1 MTSSRTPVADV
12 CLILEG
18 TYPYVAGGVSTWT
31 HDLIRGSKDRTF
43 HIVSLLAKDEPRT
56 VRYEVPP
63 NVTGIS
69 HIFIQDLPKGRRFM
83 FGAERLMRELEPVLM
98 RVHRRGGLADI
109 ARLLKIL
116 EPHKAKIGRTQ
127 LLDSPAAWRQLVR
140 MYRRTLKGSSFLHY
154 FWTWRALIGGLYS
167 VLLSDLPLCR
177 VYHAVSTG
185 YAGLWGARAALETGR
200 PLLLTEHGIYT
211 NERRVEI
218 AMADW
223 LFEVGSGGLAVES
236 GEKGLK
242 DLWVDSF
249 LTYSRACYEAATGII
264 TLFEGNQRLQMA
276 DGADRSKMW
285 VIPNGVDVERFSKV
299 KRDPGP
305 RPPTVALIG
314 RVVPIKDVKTFI
326 RAADILRRSIP
337 DVKCL
342 MIGPYEEDPV
352 YYEECRQ
359 MVEGLGLGGTFE
371 FTGRKKLDE
380 VLGQIDVNVLTSI
393 SEGQPLVVLEAGA
406 TGVPTVATN
415 VGSCSELIYGREDE
429 SPRLGPGGE
438 VTGLSNPRATAA
450 AIRRLITDQDWFD
463 RCANA
468 IRERCKTYYDQ
479 RSVEQAY
486 GDLYSQLAEQDDM
499 TPEIP
504 EPPAEPEKEAV

>member
-1 MTSSRTPVADV
+1 MTRSKALTADV
-12 CLILEG
+12 CMILEG

-31 HDLIRGSKDRTF
+31 HDLIRGSKDTSF

-56 VRYEVPP
+56 MRYELPA
-63 NVTGIS
+63 NVTGIT
-69 HIFIQDLPKGRRFM
+69 HIFIQDLHKGARFM
-83 FGAERLMRELEPVLM
+83 LGLERLMLQLEPILM
-98 RVHRRGGLADI
+98 RIHRSGGLSEVAELL
-109 ARLLKIL
+109 ALLKPKGDRL
-116 EPHKAKIGRTQ
+116 GRNP
-127 LLDSPAAWRQLVR
+127 LLNSPAAWRLLLR
-140 MYRRTLKGSSFLHY
+140 MYEKTLREGSFLHY
-154 FWTWRALIGGLYS
+154 FWTWRALVGGLYS
-167 VLLSDLPLCR
+167 VLLSDLPLAR

-223 LFEVGSGGLAVES
+223 LFEVGSTSLNVEG

-299 KRDPGP
+299 RREPGP

-314 RVVPIKDVKTFI
+314 RVVPIKDVKSYI
-326 RAADILRRSIP
+326 RAADILRRSVP

-342 MIGPYEEDPV
+342 MIGPYEEDMT

-359 MVEGLGLGGTFE
+359 MVETLGLGETFE

-380 VLGQIDVNVLTSI
+380 VLGSIDVNVLTSI

-406 TGVPTVATN
+406 AGVPSVATN
-415 VGSCSELIYGREDE
+415 VGSCSELIYGRDDE
-429 SPRLGPGGE
+429 SPRLGAGGE
-438 VTGLSNPRATAA
+438 VTPLSNPRATAA
-450 AIRRLITDQDWFD
+450 AIRRLLVDQDWHD
-463 RCANA
+463 KCANA
-468 IRERCKTYYDQ
+468 IRERCKVYYDQ
-479 RSVEQAY
+479 RAVEQAY
-486 GDLYSQLAEQDDM
+486 GDLYTQLAEQPDRPPD
-499 TPEIP
+499 IP
-504 EPPAEPEKEAV
+504 TERVAV

>member
-1 MTSSRTPVADV
+1 MKAVKPPIADI

-31 HDLIRGSKDRTF
+31 HDLIRGSKSLTF
-43 HIVSLLAKDEPRT
+43 HLVSLLPKDASLAM
-56 VRYEVPP
+56 RYELPA
-63 NVTGIS
+63 NVTGIT
-69 HIFIQDLPKGRRFM
+69 HVFIQDLPKGPRFM
-83 FGAERLMRELEPVLM
+83 FGLERLTRELEPVLL
-98 RVHRRGGLADI
+98 RVQRRGGLAEV
-109 ARLLKIL
+109 AQMLEIL
-116 EPHKAKIGRTQ
+116 RPHAGRVGRSL

-140 MYRRTLKGSSFLHY
+140 MYGRTHKESSFLHY
-154 FWTWRALIGGLYS
+154 FWTWRALMAGLYS
-167 VLLSDLPLCR
+167 VLLSELPPAK

-223 LFEVGSGGLAVES
+223 LFEVDSTSLDVEG

-249 LTYSRACYEAATGII
+249 VTYSRACYEAATGII
-264 TLFEGNQRLQMA
+264 TLFEGNQRLQIA

-285 VIPNGVDVERFSKV
+285 VIPNGVDVERFSNV
-299 KRDPGP
+299 KRNPGP

-314 RVVPIKDVKTFI
+314 RVVPIKDVKSYI
-326 RAADILRRSIP
+326 RAADILRRSVP

-342 MIGPYEEDPV
+342 MIGPYEEDPA
-352 YYEECRQ
+352 YYEECKQ
-359 MVEGLGLGGTFE
+359 MVDGLGLGGAFE

-380 VLGQIDVNVLTSI
+380 VLSYVDVNVLTSI

-406 TGVPTVATN
+406 AGVPSVTTN

-429 SPRLGPGGE
+429 SPNLGPGGE
-438 VTGLSNPRATAA
+438 VTGLSNPRATAM
-450 AIRRLITDQDWFD
+450 AIRRLLTDQDWYD
-463 RCANA
+463 KCSNA
-468 IRERCKTYYDQ
+468 IRERCKAFYDQ
-479 RSVEQAY
+479 RLVEQAY
-486 GDLYSQLAEQDDM
+486 GELYVQLAEQPDQRPD
-499 TPEIP
+499 IP
-504 EPPAEPEKEAV
+504 EPPVEREAG

>member
-1 MTSSRTPVADV
+1 MSDARPPVADV

-31 HDLIRGSKDRTF
+31 HDLIRGSKSTTF

-56 VRYEVPP
+56 MRYEMPP
-63 NVTGIS
+63 NVTGLS
-69 HIFIQDLPKGRRFM
+69 HIFIQDLPQGHRFM
-83 FGAERLMRELEPVLM
+83 LGTERLILRLEPILL
-98 RVHRRGGLADI
+98 RIHRRGGLADI
-109 ARLLKIL
+109 AALLDVLEPKADRVGQRLLL
-116 EPHKAKIGRTQ
+116 NST
-127 LLDSPAAWRQLVR
+127 AAWRQLVR
-140 MYRRTLKGSSFLHY
+140 MYRRTLKESSFLHY

-167 VLLSDLPLCR
+167 VLLSDLPRAR

-223 LFEVGSGGLAVES
+223 LYEVGTSGLTVES

-249 LTYSRACYEAATGII
+249 LTYSQACYEAASGII
-264 TLFEGNQRLQMA
+264 TLFEGNQRLQVA

-285 VIPNGVDVERFSKV
+285 VIPNGVDVERFSKIR
-299 KRDPGP
+299 RDPTP

-314 RVVPIKDVKTFI
+314 RVVPIKDVKSYI
-326 RAADILRRSIP
+326 RAADILRRSVP

-342 MIGPYEEDPV
+342 MVGPYEEDPI

-359 MVEGLGLGGTFE
+359 MVATLGLGGTFE
-371 FTGRKKLDE
+371 FTGRKKLDDI
-380 VLGQIDVNVLTSI
+380 LGFIDVNVLTSI

-406 TGVPTVATN
+406 AGVPTVATN
-415 VGSCSELIYGREDE
+415 VGACSELIYGRDDE
-429 SPRLGPGGE
+429 SPKLGPGGE
-438 VTGLSNPRATAA
+438 VTMLSNPRATAA
-450 AIRRLITDQDWFD
+450 AIRRLLTDQDWYD
-463 RCANA
+463 KCATA
-468 IRERCKTYYDQ
+468 IRERCKKYYDQ
-479 RSVEQAY
+479 RAVEQAY
-486 GDLYSQLAEQDDM
+486 GDLYVQLAEQPDQR
-499 TPEIP
+499 PEI
-504 EPPAEPEKEAV
+504 AARREAG

>member
-1 MTSSRTPVADV
+1 MGAAKKPVADV
-12 CLILEG
+12 CMILEG
-18 TYPYVAGGVSTWT
+18 TYPYIAGGVSTWT
-31 HDLIRGSKDRTF
+31 HDLIRGSKETTF
-43 HIVSLLAKDEPRT
+43 HLVSLLPKDEPRT
-56 VRYEVPP
+56 MRYELPP
-63 NVTGIS
+63 NITGIT
-69 HIFIQDLPKGRRFM
+69 HIFIQDLRKGPRFM
-83 FGAERLMRELEPVLM
+83 MGVERLTRALEPVLL
-98 RVHRRGGLADI
+98 RVHRRGALA
-109 ARLLKIL
+109 
-116 EPHKAKIGRTQ
+116 EVKAMLDMLAPYQSKVGRRQ
-127 LLDSPAAWRQLVR
+127 LLDSPAAWQQLVR
-140 MYRRTLKGSSFLHY
+140 MYQKTQRGNSFIHY
-154 FWTWRALIGGLYS
+154 FWTWRALVGGLYS
-167 VLLSDLPLCR
+167 VLLSEMPLCK

-185 YAGLWGARAALETGR
+185 YAGLLGARAALQTGR

-223 LFEVGSGGLAVES
+223 LFEVGSGGLAVET

-264 TLFEGNQRLQMA
+264 TLFEGNQRLQIA

-285 VIPNGVDVERFSKV
+285 VIPNGVDVERFTKI
-299 KRDPGP
+299 KRGPGP

-326 RAADILRRSIP
+326 RAADILKRSVP

-342 MIGPYEEDPV
+342 MIGPYEEDPT
-352 YYEECRQ
+352 YYEECKQ
-359 MVEGLGLGGTFE
+359 MVEGLGLTGTFE

-406 TGVPTVATN
+406 AGVPSVATN

-450 AIRRLITDQDWFD
+450 AIRRLITDQDWHD
-463 RCANA
+463 KCAHA
-468 IRERCKTYYDQ
+468 IRERCKVYYDQ

-486 GDLYSQLAEQDDM
+486 GDLYTQLGEVPDQP
-499 TPEIP
+499 PEIP
-504 EPPAEPEKEAV
+504 EAPAEAEAV

>member
-1 MTSSRTPVADV
+1 MKAKKPVADV

-31 HDLIRGSKDRTF
+31 HDLIRGSKDISF
-43 HIVSLLAKDEPRT
+43 HLISLLPKDEAPPM
-56 VRYEVPP
+56 RYELPA
-63 NVTGIS
+63 NITGIT
-69 HIFIQDLPKGRRFM
+69 HVFIQHLRKGPRFM
-83 FGAERLMRELEPVLM
+83 FGLERLTRELEPVLLS
-98 RVHRRGGLADI
+98 VHRRGGLAEV
-109 ARLLKIL
+109 ARLLEL
-116 EPHKAKIGRTQ
+116 LRPHAGKLGRRF

-140 MYRRTLKGSSFLHY
+140 MYMRSHKESSFLHY
-154 FWTWRALIGGLYS
+154 FWTWRALMGGLYS
-167 VLLSDLPLCR
+167 VLLAELPLAK

-185 YAGLWGARAALETGR
+185 YAGLFGARAALETGR

-223 LFEVGSGGLAVES
+223 LFEVGSTSLTVETE
-236 GEKGLK
+236 EKGLK

-249 LTYSRACYEAATGII
+249 LTYSRACYEASTGII

-285 VIPNGVDVERFSKV
+285 VIPNGVDVERFSKI
-299 KRDPGP
+299 KRDIAP

-326 RAADILRRSIP
+326 RAADILKRSIP

-342 MIGPYEEDPV
+342 VIGPYEEDPT

-359 MVEGLGLGGTFE
+359 MVEGLGLGSTFE

-380 VLGQIDVNVLTSI
+380 VLGTIDVNVLTSI

-406 TGVPTVATN
+406 AGVPTVATN

-438 VTGLSNPRATAA
+438 VTALSNPRATAA
-450 AIRRLITDQDWFD
+450 AIRRLLTDRDWYD
-463 RCANA
+463 KCANA
-468 IRERCKTYYDQ
+468 IRERCKIYYDQ

-486 GDLYSQLAEQDDM
+486 GDLYIQLGEQPDQP
-499 TPEIP
+499 PEIP
-504 EPPAEPEKEAV
+504 EPVAEREAG